1 MYLDKQRIERL
12 TKDRFF
18 RIEQNSKIV
27 YQYRTLG
34 GFWSI
39 VESDSFWATN
49 ARFSNDDEEQK
60 LGIQLG
66 ERALNIGES
75 DQGQLLE
82 DCYIVCF
89 CGADDKLSQ
98 WRGYAKDGIS
108 IGFDFSNIRPFYINK
123 DNRDLEIFNTCGKI
137 TYVDTKVGELEFKEM
152 FKLGHEND
160 VVEDESTSSD
170 WKAKELDANQKM
182 LSEVIPF
189 IKHKGFLEE
198 DEYRLVFS
206 HPEIGKYMKYRDIN
220 GKKVPYVVVKCGKEE
235 KRETAYLRIVIGD
248 NEYVNQQILHSI
260 GEAQKKCSEITI
272 ETIECNKN
280 LEPKEV
286 IEHEGCVGCSKR
298 KLGIPM
304 EDWKDKKWHK
314 CSYMKDFSFYEED
327 AIYISDC
334 KEQEK
339 VYECIYGVLHENMGK
354 NAPKVWCEGHLP
366 IRSIRVGPSAKKEEL
381 KESIEHYC
389 RHTYWL
395 RDVDVKV
402 SEIPY
407 RSE

>member
-1 MYLDKQRIERL
+1 MYLDKQKIERL

-60 LGIQLG
+60 LGVQLG
-66 ERALNIGES
+66 EKALNIRKS

-98 WRGYAKDGIS
+98 WRGYAKEGIS
-108 IGFDFSNIRPFYINK
+108 IGFDFSNIRPFYVHKGNQ
-123 DNRDLEIFNTCGKI
+123 DLEIFNTCGKVS
-137 TYVDTKVGELEFKEM
+137 YVEEEVNDLEFKEM
-152 FKLGHEND
+152 FKLGHECG
-160 VVEDESTSSD
+160 VLEDESTSSD
-170 WKAKELDANQKM
+170 WKSKELEANQKM

-206 HPEIGKYMKYRDIN
+206 HPKIGKYVNYRDLN
-220 GKKVPYVVVKCGKEE
+220 GKRVPYVVVKCGKEE
-235 KRETAYLRIVIGD
+235 KGETAYLRIVTGD
-248 NEYVNQQILHSI
+248 NESINQQILHSI
-260 GEAQKKCSEITI
+260 KEAQKKYTGINI
-272 ETIECNKN
+272 EAIVCYKKGES
-280 LEPKEV
+280 V
-286 IEHEGCVGCSKR
+286 DSVEHEGCVGCPKR

-304 EDWKDKKWHK
+304 ENWKDKKWRE
-314 CSYMKDFSFYEED
+314 CSYMNDFFFCEEN
-327 AIYISDC
+327 AVYISDC

-339 VYECIYGVLHENMGK
+339 VFEYIYGALHENMGK

-395 RDVDVKV
+395 RDVDVDV